1 MTQPQ
6 APLSPV
12 QAAPPQAPGP
22 RVKYKRSFRNYLID
36 SRFQLKYTSFIL
48 IAAVTISTV
57 LGVFLWR
64 TSGEV
69 VAESQKV
76 VEQSKK
82 VSDVVKMSIKD
93 DPVYGSNPLTR
104 ALTRDWRGSVEYQVQ
119 TGFPL
124 TISVFGDTANAG
136 TVVGEN
142 PIRAN
147 STGQKIFGPGTRNS
161 STWFNPGAF
170 AAPPAY
176 TYGNVGR
183 NSVYGPGLQT
193 MDLGIVREFSVAEKA
208 RFEAR
213 AEFFNALNHTNL
225 GTPNR
230 FVNTSSFGSIT
241 EVATPGRE
249 IQVSA
254 RLSF

>member
-93 DPVYGSNPLTR
+93 DPVYGDNP
-104 ALTRDWRGSVEYQVQ
+104 ALAQEFTKESAEQDAKIQAQQDGLIRQQRTMLYALVGALAVM
-119 TGFPL
+119 
-124 TISVFGDTANAG
+124 VFVIG
-136 TVVGEN
+136 V
-142 PIRAN
+142 
-147 STGQKIFGPGTRNS
+147 
-161 STWFNPGAF
+161 
-170 AAPPAY
+170 
-176 TYGNVGR
+176 
-183 NSVYGPGLQT
+183 
-193 MDLGIVREFSVAEKA
+193 LGIYFTHKVAGPIYKMKLLLNQVADGRLNVNAKLRKGDELQDFFDVFANMVDNLRA
-208 RFEAR
+208 RK
-213 AEFFNALNHTNL
+213 
-225 GTPNR
+225 
-230 FVNTSSFGSIT
+230 TS
-241 EVATPGRE
+241 EVASLEGAIAHAKE
-249 IQVSA
+249 KG
-254 RLSF
+254 LSDEALEAFGKVRDDLRKALDA